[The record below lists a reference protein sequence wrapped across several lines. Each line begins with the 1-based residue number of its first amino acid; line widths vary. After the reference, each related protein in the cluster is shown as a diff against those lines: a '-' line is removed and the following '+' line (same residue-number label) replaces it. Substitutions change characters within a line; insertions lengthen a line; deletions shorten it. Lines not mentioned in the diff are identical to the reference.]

1 MIDAESA
8 VLNKECFRTFASD
21 ADGNLC
27 HAYLLFSDDAFFRKI
42 FLKAA
47 AKRIFS
53 KNVSSENAICQGIED
68 GSYLDAIFF
77 DGAEMKVKETAALI
91 EKAGMQ
97 PLYGDRK
104 VFCIDNADKL
114 NAQSQNKLLK
124 TYEEPP
130 AYLTVIM
137 ASSNESGILQTIK
150 SRAKKIYADGFT
162 VKETTE
168 LLISEGFPKN
178 QALVAAS
185 LGDGNM
191 ERAASFLSDEKY
203 VKLYD
208 ACFEMLLS
216 LENSTMIVDYLY
228 GELFTKDNAAL
239 TSDILESIFSDVLK
253 VACNVGLP
261 LANSGREFD
270 VKQIA
275 SKFNPQSAQE
285 ALFALNEGR
294 KKLNF
299 NVSSVRSAEGVLFD
313 ILEAR
318 YKWQ

>member
-21 ADGNLC
+21 ADGNLA

-53 KNVSSENAICQGIED
+53 KNVHSENEICQGIED
-68 GSYLDAIFF
+68 GSYPDVVFF

-130 AYLTVIM
+130 SYLTVIM

-150 SRAKKIYADGFT
+150 SRAKKLYADGFT
-162 VKETTE
+162 AAESTE
-168 LLISEGFPKN
+168 LLISEGFPRR
-178 QALVAAS
+178 QAVVAAS

-191 ERAASFLSDEKY
+191 EKATSFLSDEKY
-203 VKLYD
+203 AELYD

-216 LENSTMIVDYLY
+216 LENSSMIVDYLY
-228 GELFTKDNAAL
+228 GELFTKDNV
-239 TSDILESIFSDVLK
+239 TVTFDILESVFSDVLK
-253 VACNVGLP
+253 VVCDKTLP
-261 LANSGREFD
+261 LSNSGREYD

-275 SKFNPQSAQE
+275 AKYNPQSAQE

>member
-8 VLNKECFRTFASD
+8 VLNKESFLTFASD
-21 ADGNLC
+21 ADGHLA
-27 HAYLLFSDDAFFRKI
+27 HAYLLISDDAFFRKT

-47 AKRIFS
+47 AKRIFRKDVRAEDELLQS
-53 KNVSSENAICQGIED
+53 IED
-68 GSYLDAIFF
+68 GSYSDVSFF
-77 DGAEMKVKETAALI
+77 DGAEMKVKETSALI
-91 EKAGMQ
+91 EKADMQ

-130 AYLTVIM
+130 EYLTVIM
-137 ASSNESGILQTIK
+137 ASSNENGILQTVK
-150 SRAKKIYADGFT
+150 SRAKKIYA
-162 VKETTE
+162 
-168 LLISEGFPKN
+168 EGFSPEETVGFLQEEGYSRS
-178 QALVAAS
+178 QAVMASS

-191 ERAASFLSDEKY
+191 ERAAAFLSDEKY
-203 VKLYD
+203 SGLYD

-216 LENSTMIVDYLY
+216 LNSSARIVYYVY
-228 GELFTKDNAAL
+228 GNLFNKENAAV
-239 TSDILESIFSDVLK
+239 TFDIMESVFSDVLK
-253 VACNVGLP
+253 TVCDPSLP
-261 LANSGREFD
+261 LSNIGREYD
-270 VKQIA
+270 IKQIA
-275 SKFNPQSAQE
+275 AGYNPQSAQE

>member
-8 VLNKECFRTFASD
+8 VLNKDSFRTFASD
-21 ADGNLC
+21 ADGNLA
-27 HAYLLFSDDAFFRKI
+27 HAYLLVCEDAFFRKI

-47 AKRIFS
+47 AKRIFRKDVRAEEPLLQS
-53 KNVSSENAICQGIED
+53 IEE
-68 GSYLDAIFF
+68 GSYPDVSFL
-77 DGAEMKVKETAALI
+77 DGAEMKVKEISALI

-130 AYLTVIM
+130 SYLTVIM
-137 ASSNESGILQTIK
+137 ASSNENGILQTVK
-150 SRAKKIYADGFT
+150 SRAKKIYTKGFSPEET
-162 VKETTE
+162 VGFLQE
-168 LLISEGFPKN
+168 EGYSRT
-178 QALVAAS
+178 QAVMAAS

-191 ERAASFLSDEKY
+191 ERASAFLSDEKY
-203 VKLYD
+203 SGLYD

-216 LENSTMIVDYLY
+216 LSGSARIVYYVY
-228 GELFTKDNAAL
+228 GDLFTKENAAV
-239 TSDILESIFSDVLK
+239 TFDIMESVFADVLK
-253 VACNVGLP
+253 TVCDPSLP
-261 LANSGREFD
+261 LSNIGREYD
-270 VKQIA
+270 IKQIA
-275 SKFNPQSAQE
+275 AGYNPQSAQE

-313 ILEAR
+313 ILEAK